1 MPHLIIFSGLL
12 LCALMVSCVLSGC
25 QPLVQPFRPEER
37 SVSEVPFLV
46 RDAGGIVV
54 RNLDGMPE
62 GAAPVLV
69 EALIKGLQRLD
80 IPATTADNGV
90 NRRSLFLD
98 GAATATSVDGARLKV
113 AIDWVLSDRDGH
125 VVARPQTLAEVRAAS
140 WGTVAPE
147 AFTQLGG
154 RAVEAVAAVIQDPT
168 AVAAAASDPG
178 AAAAPGAVQRRFVVR
193 PVTGAPGNGGAVLS
207 RAMSA
212 SLRAARL
219 PVATEVDDQ
228 ALVIAGTVRVAPPV
242 DGRQKVEIVWS
253 VQDSGGR
260 EIAKLAQA
268 NAVPAGQLDGD
279 WGDIAPLITDAALPG
294 IMDLLRQLP
303 AQAQVGAVPRS
314 GG

>member
-69 EALIKGLQRLD
+69 EALINGLQQLD

-90 NRRSLFLD
+90 NRRSLLLD
-98 GAATATSVDGARLKV
+98 GTATATSVDGARLKV
-113 AIDWVLSDRDGH
+113 AIDWVMSDRDGH
-125 VVARPQTLAEVRAAS
+125 VVARPQTLAEVHAGS
-140 WGTVAPE
+140 WGTVGPE
-147 AFTQLGG
+147 AFAQLGR

-168 AVAAAASDPG
+168 AVAVAASDPG
-178 AAAAPGAVQRRFVVR
+178 SASASDAQRRFVVR
-193 PVTGAPGNGGAVLS
+193 PVTGAPGNGGTALS

-228 ALVIAGTVRVAPPV
+228 ALLIVGTVRVAPPA

-253 VQDSGGR
+253 VQDSDGR
-260 EIAKLAQA
+260 EIANLAQA

-294 IMDLLRQLP
+294 IVDLLRQLP
-303 AQAQVGAVPRS
+303 TRAEVRATPRS